1 MRAKII
7 LADDH
12 QLVRQGLRALL
23 ESELGMDVIAEAG
36 DGETVVQLAREHLPD
51 IIIMGVAMPDL
62 DGIAATRR
70 ITSEFPSIKV
80 IALSMYSNK
89 LFVMDMFE
97 AGASGYLLKQCA
109 STELEEAIKAVL
121 NNEMYISSKV
131 AGVVL
136 DSCAR
141 RPIMAQKST
150 AILTDR
156 ECEVLRLVAN
166 GKSTKEIA
174 QTLKKSIQT
183 IDMHRRQIMRKLG
196 IQSVA
201 QLTKYAIREGLTTVD
216 A

>member
-23 ESELGMDVIAEAG
+23 ESELGMDVIAEAA
-36 DGETVVQLAREHLPD
+36 DGETVVQLAREHMPD

-70 ITSEFPSIKV
+70 ITNEFPSIKV
-80 IALSMYSNK
+80 IALSMYSSK
-89 LFVMDMFE
+89 VFVMDMFE
-97 AGASGYLLKQCA
+97 AGASGYLSKKCA

-121 NNEMYISSKV
+121 SDEMYISPKV

-136 DSCAR
+136 DSCTR

-150 AILTDR
+150 AVLTNR
-156 ECEVLRLVAN
+156 ECEVLRLLAN

-174 QTLKKSIQT
+174 HMLKKSIQT

-201 QLTKYAIREGLTTVD
+201 ELTKYAIREGLTTID
-216 A
+216 F